1 MEYVMRKLI
10 YSMIVSLDGFIE
22 GPNRGLDWPVID
34 EELHTHA
41 NDQQR
46 GIDVSLYGRRM
57 YEVMSYWETADRD
70 PSITEIEREFAHLWK
85 RTPKVVFST
94 TLEQVEGNARLVRDG
109 AVDEIARL
117 KSQPGKDIDIGGAT
131 LAATAI
137 RHDLVD
143 EFRLYLQPVV
153 FGSGTPYLPPLDHPL
168 NLRLVDTRTFR
179 SGVVYLAYQ
188 RTDERQEGRTS
199 PGEQ

>member
-1 MEYVMRKLI
+1 MEILMRKLI
-10 YSMIVSLDGFIE
+10 YGMIVSLDGFIE
-22 GPNRGLDWPVID
+22 GPNRELDWPAID
-34 EELHTHA
+34 EELHA
-41 NDQQR
+41 FVSEQQR
-46 GIDVSLYGRRM
+46 DVDLSLYGRRM

-70 PSITEIEREFAHLWK
+70 PSITESEREFARTWK
-85 RTPKVVFST
+85 RIPKIVFSK
-94 TLEQVEGNARLVRDG
+94 TLEQVEGNTRLVRDG

-143 EFRLYLQPVV
+143 EYQLYLQPVV
-153 FGSGTPYLPPLDHPL
+153 FGSGTPYLPPLDHQL

-188 RTDERQEGRTS
+188 RNR
-199 PGEQ
+199 